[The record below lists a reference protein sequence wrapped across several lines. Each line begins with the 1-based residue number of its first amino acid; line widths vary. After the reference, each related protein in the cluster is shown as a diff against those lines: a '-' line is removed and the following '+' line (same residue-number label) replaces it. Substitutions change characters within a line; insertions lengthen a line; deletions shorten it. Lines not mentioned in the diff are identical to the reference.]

1 MSLFIY
7 TNIETV
13 STLRIYI
20 RVHKRDITATLVR
33 HEITRKLC
41 FRIIFN
47 SKDQNRIP
55 SKYPRSHVML
65 VTREHDSNR

>member
-7 TNIETV
+7 TNIETL

-33 HEITRKLC
+33 HEITRKLF
-41 FRIIFN
+41 FRIFN

-55 SKYPRSHVML
+55 AKYPRSHVML
-65 VTREHDSNR
+65 VTGEHDSNR